1 MRQYEL
7 TYIIRP
13 DLDEE
18 AVAAVAQRVEQII
31 RDNGG
36 RVLKVEPWGKRP
48 LAYSIQHYNEGHYI
62 LLLTE
67 LNDVVIREIERHM
80 KLSED
85 IIRHLLVRVEPVEVA
100 EEAGAAEAEPPETA
114 ESEQAEPPETA
125 EPAQPAEQAEPPET
139 AESAE
144 PEETA

>member
-18 AVAAVAQRVEQII
+18 AVAAVAQRVEQVI
-31 RDNGG
+31 RDHGG

-48 LAYSIQHYNEGHYI
+48 LAYSIRRYNEGYYL

-67 LNDVVIREIERHM
+67 LNEAAIREIERHM

-85 IIRHLLVRVEPVEVA
+85 IIRYLLVRVEPEEEEA
-100 EEAGAAEAEPPETA
+100 EEAGVVEAVPAAEPGESGSADA
-114 ESEQAEPPETA
+114 ESGAEAPEDRG
-125 EPAQPAEQAEPPET
+125 
-139 AESAE
+139 
-144 PEETA
+144 EE